1 MPEPVTVIVSD
12 EMGYQYFLWQPDM
25 GGKELIRWWQS
36 LEELPRPPH
45 HAVELLDMLSFPGW
59 IHRIYPVDSQNRRWS
74 GRTPTSSLR
83 RLISFGLDIAST
95 AIEDPTRFLIER
107 NGSWAEFRTPDGAW
121 YLHTHMPYDSFL
133 EGPEGSI
140 RYLHKGY
147 IPWEEYSR
155 E

>member
-25 GGKELIRWWQS
+25 GGKELVRWWQS
-36 LEELPRPPH
+36 LEELPHPPH
-45 HAVELLDMLSFPGW
+45 HAVALLDMLSFPGW
-59 IHRIYPVDSQNRRWS
+59 IHRIYPVDSQNRRWEA
-74 GRTPTSSLR
+74 GFAPGETP
-83 RLISFGLDIAST
+83 A
-95 AIEDPTRFLIER
+95 RFLIER

-133 EGPEGSI
+133 EEPEGGI